1 MATPFDGTEGIFS
14 SLSSD
19 SRVNALLVGSQWAN
33 TALTYSFITPLSTFS
48 TSTVNGYGPS
58 TNTSRE
64 PWSPSLSYFGGSSQQ
79 AASSAIAKW
88 GAVSNLTFSLVA
100 DAQNVCGDIRFG
112 FTDVGGA
119 QAAAYSPSAAAG
131 GDVWFNYLERA
142 RNFEE
147 GSYNYLTLVHEI
159 GHALGLKHPFSAS
172 TNNMEM
178 LPPSLDTQTFTVMSY
193 SAQAEDRWSDFTYR
207 PTTPMVLDIQAIQYL
222 YGANWSYNAGATE
235 YVFRQGA
242 QYHQTVWDGGGLDT
256 FVYSGA
262 DACVIDL
269 RQGSGSALGNPVYVV
284 DLLGNRKGTVSN
296 VWIAK
301 GAVIENATG
310 GEGSDS
316 ITGNDLGNGLLGAGG
331 NDTLRGWGGNDRID
345 GGTGDD
351 KILFTGNLEEYTVTF
366 NPETGRFAVGDDS
379 RVRDGIDVVSSV
391 EVFQFA
397 NGIRTGNQLPLSSP
411 VTGIS
416 REVLGMSEGL
426 FGQAPDVARFLSAYG
441 SVAEVGGS
449 AFAIGVGA
457 SFASSDHAALA
468 TRVLSNFGIAVDTL
482 GGGAPE
488 LSYSALLDALRV
500 IFDVYPE
507 SVGQVVLNVVNL
519 LGSLESNS
527 VYGVAA
533 ATFNNRL
540 AGDYDT
546 LYTAIVGVPPPPAVY
561 A

>member
-1 MATPFDGTEGIFS
+1 MATPFDGTEGVFS

-19 SRVNALLVGSQWAN
+19 SRVNAILVGSQWAS

-64 PWSPSLSYFGGSSQQ
+64 PWSPSLSYFGSSSQQ

-88 GAVSNLTFSLVA
+88 SAVSNLTFSLVA

-112 FTDVGGA
+112 FSDVGGA

-131 GDVWFNYLERA
+131 GDVWFNYLERT
-142 RNFEE
+142 RSFEE
-147 GSYNYLTLVHEI
+147 GSYNYLTMVHEI

-172 TNNMEM
+172 SNNMEM
-178 LPPSLDTQTFTVMSY
+178 LPPSLDTQTLTIMSY
-193 SAQAEDRWSDFTYR
+193 SAQAGDRWSDFTYR

-222 YGANWSYNAGATE
+222 YGANWSFNAGATE
-235 YVFRQGA
+235 YVFIQGG

-269 RQGSGSALGNPVYVV
+269 RQGSGSAVGNPVYVV
-284 DLLGNRKGTVSN
+284 DLLGNRKATVSN
-296 VWIAK
+296 VWIAN

-310 GEGSDS
+310 GDGSDS
-316 ITGNDLGNGLLGAGG
+316 ITGNDLGNRLLGAGG
-331 NDTLRGWGGNDRID
+331 NDTLRGREGNDRID
-345 GGTGDD
+345 GGPGDD

-426 FGQAPDVARFLSAYG
+426 FGQAPDVARFLSAYR

-488 LSYSALLDALRV
+488 TSYSALLDALRV

-533 ATFNNRL
+533 STFNNRL

-546 LYTAIVGVPPPPAVY
+546 LYTAIVGVPPEPAVY